1 MKESAQFYANRVVKD
16 YKDSDSKQVE
26 WARSFIA
33 LLEELRKFVLAHHT
47 TGLSWNAKVSQTRRK
62 CL

>member
-16 YKDSDSKQVE
+16 YKDSDPKQVE

-33 LLEELRKFVLAHHT
+33 LLEDLRKFVLAHHT